1 MKKKILGIGIIL
13 LLTVMM
19 FVLTGCGNSNQEN
32 TGEKSE
38 EKYSNSKLVD
48 LFDKGEIVIGTS
60 LIYDAGTTASYTS
73 PIGSYNGTITSE
85 LDIDKS
91 LGESGNGYKEQTF
104 TANGESRWIVIGKDE
119 TKNEILI
126 KPYDSLKNDND
137 EGLRLQGKIGYIYAL
152 DELEKI
158 CDVYGHGEV
167 ASSVR
172 CINID
177 DINRI
182 SGYSFG
188 DVEYRDNV
196 VYDKFSYQ
204 VVATV
209 KQTYGADDY
218 SKYGRYANTIYAQ
231 NRYWIATQAIDKET
245 NPNTYS
251 LAQYYSEYVS
261 AFDLMKI
268 SRDGTITEQT
278 DWAFVSP
285 VVSIKSDAT
294 VEKNEKGLYVIKP

>member
-1 MKKKILGIGIIL
+1 MEKKILSLSIIVIL
-13 LLTVMM
+13 IVILFT
-19 FVLTGCGNSNQEN
+19 LTGCGNNNQEN
-32 TGEKSE
+32 SGDKSE
-38 EKYSNSKLVD
+38 GKSSNSKLVD
-48 LFDKGEIVIGTS
+48 LYDKGEVVIGS
-60 LIYDAGTTASYTS
+60 SVMYDAGTTASYTS
-73 PIGSYNGTITSE
+73 PVGSYEGIITSE
-85 LDIDKS
+85 ADIDKS
-91 LGESGNGYKEQTF
+91 LGKSGNGYKEQTF
-104 TANGESRWIVIGKDE
+104 TANGLSRWIVIGKDE
-119 TKNEILI
+119 VKNEILI
-126 KPYDSLKNDND
+126 RPYDSLKNDND

-188 DVEYRDNV
+188 DVEYKNDV

-231 NRYWIATQAIDKET
+231 NRYWIATQAIDTET

-268 SRDGTITEQT
+268 SRDGKITEQT